1 MGVAGRMGC
10 ATSIQC
16 TVATKSYVDKLSEL
30 AAEAQK
36 KRTLGMLPPD
46 FARVYLETVKASG
59 AVEEWLEAVF
69 PEDKPIETAEELTE
83 FIAILFDSWKDK
95 TQALFTEQM
104 TWDVK
109 AAVLNVMLH
118 LPDSTIGPEDAAQMT
133 IEDAAKHLQ
142 EKAAATASEAVQ
154 EQTDSAAALKL
165 SGLAIE
171 KIFAKVDD
179 EIRGAASEMGAAI
192 VDGAALGSESIQQAW
207 LTALDPKTL
216 ANSTLRRSATLHC
229 TRMRSI
235 LQC

>member
-1 MGVAGRMGC
+1 MGRMGC

-16 TVATKSYVDKLSEL
+16 TVATKSYVDKLGEL

-36 KRTLGMLPPD
+36 KRTMGMLPPD

-154 EQTDSAAALKL
+154 EQTDSAARSSFLALPSRRFLPKWMTR
-165 SGLAIE
+165 SEGL
-171 KIFAKVDD
+171 
-179 EIRGAASEMGAAI
+179 
-192 VDGAALGSESIQQAW
+192 QARW
-207 LTALDPKTL
+207 E
-216 ANSTLRRSATLHC
+216 LRL
-229 TRMRSI
+229 
-235 LQC
+235 